1 MPFEGS
7 ASGMSNDSQFS
18 IVKVLKPFPDFETV
32 YQGKTHTTPVAF
44 PGTLDPQAGQEGY
57 ASTLLAGIP
66 VPLGAQLQI
75 WVPACFTPDGST
87 QVLYRYEFVFRLRSL
102 RDFRNPAAGAPRPPW
117 HLAEQRPGQPDT
129 SDPANPVRFVIPG
142 AVAGIQFP
150 AEEVAGFAQAIINVR
165 DAQYAPIASGIQA
178 PLAPDGSNGVVQQ
191 GILDPGVAPGAA
203 GDPIFTPFAMP
214 AYGDELIVLAYPPS
228 NLGNWDFAGSD
239 LAFSYIYG
247 TGNGLRATPLESTGV
262 YVLSGTN
269 PSAVPATQGAPAAP

>member
-102 RDFRNPAAGAPRPPW
+102 RDFRNPAAGAPRP
-117 HLAEQRPGQPDT
+117 
-129 SDPANPVRFVIPG
+129 
-142 AVAGIQFP
+142 
-150 AEEVAGFAQAIINVR
+150 
-165 DAQYAPIASGIQA
+165 
-178 PLAPDGSNGVVQQ
+178 LAPCGTAPRSARHERSSEPRP
-191 GILDPGVAPGAA
+191 LRDPWRRGWDSIPRGRGGWICSGDHQRARRAVRADRLGNSGAA
-203 GDPIFTPFAMP
+203 RP
-214 AYGDELIVLAYPPS
+214 
-228 NLGNWDFAGSD
+228 
-239 LAFSYIYG
+239 
-247 TGNGLRATPLESTGV
+247 
-262 YVLSGTN
+262 
-269 PSAVPATQGAPAAP
+269 